1 MSIIQVE
8 DVSMRFNLAQEK
20 TETLKEYTVK
30 LLKHQLFFN
39 EFYALRD
46 ISFKIEPG
54 ESVALIGRNGSGKST
69 MLKLIA
75 GVMYPTTGSVTVNGE
90 IAPLIELGAGFDLD
104 LTARENVFLNGAVLG
119 HDRAYM
125 QEHFQNIIDFAEL
138 WDFVDVPVKNYSS
151 GMIARLGFSIATEVR
166 ADILACD
173 EILSVGDFMFQQKCH
188 QRMEQMLSG
197 GTTLLFVSHDIN
209 QVKQLCKRAIWID
222 HGHLRGDG
230 PAEEVCNAY
239 VEAMQRG
246 ECPPLGPLWE
256 GAPAA
261 AGGGEN
267 LAAIRNISGCRKLY
281 PSGPAGPPP
290 LQGEARDL
298 PRNKQHK
305 GDPMLT
311 KKQNLTREI
320 LTVILLLAAVAAT
333 EYWFFQLWRLD
344 WHVPMFYGG
353 DGIYWVG
360 QVQRSYGELSG
371 SLGWPFYEVAGRY
384 DPNYDLIYDIFVWFV
399 GLFTKDTGT
408 VFNLYVLVIP
418 FANALAGYAV
428 FRMVGLRRW
437 LSFAFGLTF
446 GLTPYVQQRMA
457 GHMMLAACEFVPF
470 SVLLCLWCAEDEQ
483 FNRPGRGFFK
493 NKRNWLA
500 LAMAWGIANNGAAYY
515 PYFTC
520 FFLCVTALCLI
531 MRDRRWRAGTS
542 CVVTIAEIIAWMIP
556 DFFPMVL
563 GILNG
568 QGSTLTN
575 GVYRSPVGADIYSLR
590 ISSLLLSPNGFG
602 LQKLANWMGR
612 YFHVLATDE
621 GPMYNE
627 NAYGYLGIVGIFGF
641 LALLLML
648 LRSRDWKAG
657 RTERPELGDRLWLLS
672 RLNVMALLL
681 ATIAGFGGIIGIF
694 VRFIRGYNRISPY
707 IAFFALLAVGLALE
721 KQLTRRTGR
730 SRKALAAVAILL
742 LGYGY
747 WEQQGFFRPE
757 YEEIQDKWYQDEAF
771 MNEVEAA
778 AGDGAMLFTLPYM
791 KNFENGSLNN
801 MWDYTLLRGPL
812 HSKTLKFTYGAGY
825 GTKNDLWYR
834 ETSELEPDAMVAE
847 LRTQGMTGI
856 YLDLDGYP
864 EDEQQSALA
873 ALTEAAGCGPEDVIH
888 SVSGLLCY
896 IPLGQE

>member
-1 MSIIQVE
+1 
-8 DVSMRFNLAQEK
+8 
-20 TETLKEYTVK
+20 
-30 LLKHQLFFN
+30 
-39 EFYALRD
+39 
-46 ISFKIEPG
+46 
-54 ESVALIGRNGSGKST
+54 
-69 MLKLIA
+69 
-75 GVMYPTTGSVTVNGE
+75 
-90 IAPLIELGAGFDLD
+90 
-104 LTARENVFLNGAVLG
+104 
-119 HDRAYM
+119 
-125 QEHFQNIIDFAEL
+125 
-138 WDFVDVPVKNYSS
+138 
-151 GMIARLGFSIATEVR
+151 
-166 ADILACD
+166 
-173 EILSVGDFMFQQKCH
+173 
-188 QRMEQMLSG
+188 
-197 GTTLLFVSHDIN
+197 
-209 QVKQLCKRAIWID
+209 
-222 HGHLRGDG
+222 
-230 PAEEVCNAY
+230 
-239 VEAMQRG
+239 
-246 ECPPLGPLWE
+246 
-256 GAPAA
+256 
-261 AGGGEN
+261 
-267 LAAIRNISGCRKLY
+267 
-281 PSGPAGPPP
+281 
-290 LQGEARDL
+290 
-298 PRNKQHK
+298 
-305 GDPMLT
+305 MLT

-418 FANALAGYAV
+418 FANALAGYVV

-531 MRDRRWRAGTS
+531 LRDRRWRAGTS
-542 CVVTIAEIIAWMIP
+542 CVVTIAEIVAWMIP

-641 LALLLML
+641 LALLFML
-648 LRSRDWKAG
+648 LA
-657 RTERPELGDRLWLLS
+657 
-672 RLNVMALLL
+672 
-681 ATIAGFGGIIGIF
+681 GIIGGLIAGPELSAMADTVLRSLRDEPGYWWETYRRVWKRNARESLVPGILTGLVLSIQIF
-694 VRFIRGYNRISPY
+694 TLFHMSVISADIVTWVLLILSFVVTLGLESY
-707 IAFFALLAVGLALE
+707 IWPQIALL
-721 KQLTRRTGR
+721 
-730 SRKALAAVAILL
+730 
-742 LGYGY
+742 
-747 WEQQGFFRPE
+747 
-757 YEEIQDKWYQDEAF
+757 D
-771 MNEVEAA
+771 
-778 AGDGAMLFTLPYM
+778 LP
-791 KNFENGSLNN
+791 L
-801 MWDYTLLRGPL
+801 
-812 HSKTLKFTYGAGY
+812 
-825 GTKNDLWYR
+825 
-834 ETSELEPDAMVAE
+834 
-847 LRTQGMTGI
+847 
-856 YLDLDGYP
+856 
-864 EDEQQSALA
+864 
-873 ALTEAAGCGPEDVIH
+873 
-888 SVSGLLCY
+888 
-896 IPLGQE
+896 